1 MPNKQ
6 LGMEKIRQMLRCYSQ
21 GHGTKSISCMLTVS
35 RNTVKKYLQ
44 VFQRSGLDYE
54 GILSL
59 SDQELSELFHEK
71 TKVKTES
78 ERMEELKSLLPEYCK
93 RLQKKGVTREAL
105 HREYLSSH
113 PDGYGR
119 TRFYILIQQHIACS
133 RPIMHLEHK
142 AGDKVFIDFA
152 GDKLSIIDLDTGEI
166 IPRGFC
172 LDSALQPV
180 NLCGSGH
187 EPEKGGFDPCF
198 GKRFVI
204 LPGSSICHHPG

>member
-6 LGMEKIRQMLRCYSQ
+6 LEMEKIRQVLRCYSQ
-21 GHGTKSISCMLTVS
+21 GYGTKSISSMLTVS

-44 VFQRSGLDYE
+44 VFQRGGLDYE
-54 GILSL
+54 GVLSL

-71 TKVKTES
+71 TRVKTES

-133 RPIMHLEHK
+133 RSIMHLEHK

-166 IPRGFC
+166 IPVEFFV
-172 LDSALQPV
+172 AIP
-180 NLCGSGH
+180 
-187 EPEKGGFDPCF
+187 PCSQLTYVE
-198 GKRFVI
+198 R
-204 LPGSSICHHPG
+204 S